1 MASVTLQPETSRGR
15 SAIALVLT
23 AIFWNVIT
31 YLLFGIFLAV
41 FSDADFSTLGNFGF
55 YGLFGVFIAIGLG
68 LAVLAV
74 RSLLTLRYAPLPVLT
89 LPLAALPIGEAANLS
104 WRIDG
109 LRSRIQ
115 SLAVSLE
122 GKEEVQYIS
131 GTDTMTDRHV
141 FHQASL
147 YDSGSSPPMTEGRG
161 RIAIPANTMWSWAA
175 RHNKIVWQIRVK
187 MRLAGLP
194 ATNEC
199 FPFVVVPAGG
209 GR

>member
-15 SAIALVLT
+15 SALGLVLT
-23 AIFWNVIT
+23 AIFWNAIT
-31 YLLFGIFLAV
+31 YGLFGIFLVAYSDED
-41 FSDADFSTLGNFGF
+41 FSDLGSIAF
-55 YGLFGVFIAIGLG
+55 YAFFGVFIAIGLL
-68 LAVLAV
+68 LAGLAV

-89 LPLAALPIGEAANLS
+89 LPVAAIPVGDAANLS

-109 LRSRIQ
+109 RRDRIQ

-122 GKEEVQYIS
+122 GQEEARYIS

-141 FHQASL
+141 FHQVSL
-147 YDSGSSPPMTEGRG
+147 YDSGGNPPMIEGRG

-175 RHNKIVWQIRVK
+175 PNNKIVWQIRVT

-194 ATNEC
+194 GTNEC
-199 FPFVVVPAGG
+199 FPFAVIPAGG